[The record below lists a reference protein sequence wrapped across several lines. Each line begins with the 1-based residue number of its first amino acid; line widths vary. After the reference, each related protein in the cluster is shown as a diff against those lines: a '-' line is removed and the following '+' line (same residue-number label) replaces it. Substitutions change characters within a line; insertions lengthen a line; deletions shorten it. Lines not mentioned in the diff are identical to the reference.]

1 MRLPIDRLLVFLLYI
16 RVYLSDKW
24 IQMIISTI
32 FTDMDMNT
40 ICMTLVAKTVFTY
53 NIVFPRGSWFSTLML
68 IKWPF
73 VRSANLN
80 SQMFWHLMR
89 KLRSNCCAAELSQIA
104 SSFIVWR
111 FFSGMIPLREL
122 HLHVDYIHYLF
133 FCTTWVAHDG
143 TCFPWCYLYGTS
155 CLVPVGWIVSPEIQ
169 GILRL
174 GIFSCCWTWS
184 ATVILHWKHR
194 YGYGSS
200 WFKLPSLDSRW
211 CHTNMNLHIIFCSL
225 SIRLPDMCY
234 IYMRV
239 CVYVHDYR
247 PFIYTI

>member
-1 MRLPIDRLLVFLLYI
+1 MWSPIHFHLRGMWVGVWMQYIVCLFVALQQQCWDWNAFTYRWIACISALYTG
-16 RVYLSDKW
+16 VSKW
-24 IQMIISTI
+24 QMNRIQMIISTI

-53 NIVFPRGSWFSTLML
+53 NIVFPRGSWFSSLML
-68 IKWPF
+68 IKRPF
-73 VRSANLN
+73 VRSASLN

-111 FFSGMIPLREL
+111 FFSGMISLREL

-133 FCTTWVAHDG
+133 FCTTWVAHHG

-169 GILRL
+169 Q
-174 GIFSCCWTWS
+174 T
-184 ATVILHWKHR
+184 
-194 YGYGSS
+194 S
-200 WFKLPSLDSRW
+200 WG
-211 CHTNMNLHIIFCSL
+211 
-225 SIRLPDMCY
+225 
-234 IYMRV
+234 
-239 CVYVHDYR
+239 
-247 PFIYTI
+247 